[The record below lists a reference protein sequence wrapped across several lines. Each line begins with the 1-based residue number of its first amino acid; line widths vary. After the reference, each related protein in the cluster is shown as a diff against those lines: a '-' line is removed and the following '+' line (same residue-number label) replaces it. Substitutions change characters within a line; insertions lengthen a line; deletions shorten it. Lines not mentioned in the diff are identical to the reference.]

1 MLRIETANELEI
13 TLDNERKDKYMYV
26 IKRDGSLKT
35 LTFKQ
40 AKIYKMRQQLHLYI
54 FPAIVLSWII
64 GGIFEGTFI
73 KDYAHTKWKQKCQK
87 KKKFSLLG
95 TYFTSS
101 FRLIFVEKLSIKQ
114 LDLYTSGIE

>member
-40 AKIYKMRQQLHLYI
+40 AKIYKM
-54 FPAIVLSWII
+54 
-64 GGIFEGTFI
+64 
-73 KDYAHTKWKQKCQK
+73 
-87 KKKFSLLG
+87 
-95 TYFTSS
+95 
-101 FRLIFVEKLSIKQ
+101 
-114 LDLYTSGIE
+114 